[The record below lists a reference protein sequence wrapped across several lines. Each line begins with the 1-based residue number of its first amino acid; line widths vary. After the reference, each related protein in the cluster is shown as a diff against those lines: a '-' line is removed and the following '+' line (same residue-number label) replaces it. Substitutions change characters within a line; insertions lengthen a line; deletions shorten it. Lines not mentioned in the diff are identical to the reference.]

1 MNNGISLLIL
11 TVGIVL
17 LVFGASAMN
26 SALSDL
32 SRYITNTP
40 TDNAMWLL
48 VGGSIATLA
57 GVVGLLPR
65 LR

>member
-26 SALSDL
+26 LALSDL

-48 VGGSIATLA
+48 VGGAIATLA

>member
-32 SRYITNTP
+32 SRNITNTP

>member
-11 TVGIVL
+11 TAGIVL

-32 SRYITNTP
+32 SRFITGTP
-40 TDNAMWLL
+40 TDKAMWLL
-48 VGGSIATLA
+48 ICGFVATLV
-57 GVVGLLPR
+57 GMVGLLPR